1 MSLANNTMLTSL
13 KLLVT
18 RLQPKRCV
26 NAWIV
31 AILLV
36 SLVGCSQ
43 PSTVSSLHAL
53 HERVAFTLDIELT
66 PLTFEPRPPQL
77 PDVRVLKP
85 TASTPTMRFLT
96 ALQLNHCR
104 AGQLIAERNSA
115 LGRLDDGFSR
125 FQDDQSLIKALR
137 QCAKSPQSEAFAA
150 ELITAAQQLSDTTSA
165 RLARALATDKGLRH
179 ALTMAATPLVTIS
192 DTEFIHSI
200 NALNAVTSW
209 LEEPNTA
216 VDLNEP
222 LKVLAQE
229 NYLPQLMRSI
239 AEYSVLLTQFSEQLD
254 NIAQPAGC
262 LSKGIPERA
271 HRLHSAFISVF
282 IKQTQGDLADI
293 QRQYQR
299 FSEALNTLA
308 MKAPQPELKHYL
320 NQWALYDARL
330 TQATKSFVQ
339 PWQQF
344 FEACG
349 FKAGR

>member
-26 NAWIV
+26 NAWTV
-31 AILLV
+31 AILLP
-36 SLVGCSQ
+36 SLVSCSQ
-43 PSTVSSLHAL
+43 PSTVSSLHEL
-53 HERVAFTLDIELT
+53 HGRVTFTLDIELT
-66 PLTFEPRPPQL
+66 PLTFEPRPPQF
-77 PDVRVLKP
+77 PDVRVLRP
-85 TASTPTMRFLT
+85 TASTPTMSFLT

-125 FQDDQSLIKALR
+125 FQDDQSLINALR
-137 QCAKSPQSEAFAA
+137 QCAKSPQSEAFAT
-150 ELITAAQQLSDTTSA
+150 ELITAAQQLSDETST
-165 RLARALATDKGLRH
+165 RLARAFATDKGLRH
-179 ALTMAATPLVTIS
+179 ALTMATTPLVTIS
-192 DTEFIHSI
+192 DTEFSHSI

-209 LEEPNTA
+209 LESPNSA

-239 AEYSVLLTQFSEQLD
+239 AEYSVLLAQFSEQLD
-254 NIAQPAGC
+254 NLAQPAGC

-271 HRLHSAFISVF
+271 HRLHSAFISIF
-282 IKQTQGDLADI
+282 IKQTQADLADI

-308 MKAPQPELKHYL
+308 MKAPQPELKRYL

-344 FEACG
+344 FAACG

>member
-1 MSLANNTMLTSL
+1 MSLADNTILTSL

-137 QCAKSPQSEAFAA
+137 QCAKSPQSK
-150 ELITAAQQLSDTTSA
+150 LLQLSHYRCAATERHNVCSSGTRA
-165 RLARALATDKGLRH
+165 CNGQRAQARANDGCNAISNHFRH
-179 ALTMAATPLVTIS
+179 
-192 DTEFIHSI
+192 
-200 NALNAVTSW
+200 
-209 LEEPNTA
+209 
-216 VDLNEP
+216 
-222 LKVLAQE
+222 
-229 NYLPQLMRSI
+229 
-239 AEYSVLLTQFSEQLD
+239 
-254 NIAQPAGC
+254 
-262 LSKGIPERA
+262 
-271 HRLHSAFISVF
+271 
-282 IKQTQGDLADI
+282 
-293 QRQYQR
+293 
-299 FSEALNTLA
+299 
-308 MKAPQPELKHYL
+308 
-320 NQWALYDARL
+320 
-330 TQATKSFVQ
+330 
-339 PWQQF
+339 
-344 FEACG
+344 
-349 FKAGR
+349 